1 MAVAGGSREEIAKRL
16 SADFGIEDTDAML
29 YSILGDEG

>member
-16 SADFGIEDTDAML
+16 SVDFGIEDADAML